1 MSSTG
6 GGGGGGTGRAG
17 FFTATGFF
25 FDAVPAGFELP
36 DGAGF
41 AAAGFVA
48 VGFVAEG
55 FVAEGLA
62 GSAVLPEC
70 GTQAANA
77 AAAMRAR
84 TGVASMGRDSTR
96 PGASQT

>member
-6 GGGGGGTGRAG
+6 GGGGGGAGRAG

-25 FDAVPAGFELP
+25 FFVVVPAGFELP
-36 DGAGF
+36 AGAGF
-41 AAAGFVA
+41 AAA
-48 VGFVAEG
+48 GFVAEG